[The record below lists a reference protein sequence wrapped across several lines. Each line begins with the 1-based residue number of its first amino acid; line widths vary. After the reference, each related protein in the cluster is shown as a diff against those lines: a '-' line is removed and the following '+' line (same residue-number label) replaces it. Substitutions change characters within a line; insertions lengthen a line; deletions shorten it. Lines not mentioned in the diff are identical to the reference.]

1 MKNVYKL
8 LMLSVLLL
16 ASPYALADEPL
27 FTRYTFY
34 GIRYEMIIFALMLV
48 GVAVFYTKTM
58 KVAIIGLLSLCF
70 YKYEF
75 TDGFSVIKKLIGYVN
90 TDGQL

>member
-16 ASPYALADEPL
+16 ASPYALAEEPL

-34 GIRYEMIIFALMLV
+34 GISSSSQEKILQN
-48 GVAVFYTKTM
+48 
-58 KVAIIGLLSLCF
+58 LL
-70 YKYEF
+70 E
-75 TDGFSVIKKLIGYVN
+75 IA
-90 TDGQL
+90 

>member
-16 ASPYALADEPL
+16 ASPYALAEEPL

-70 YKYEF
+70 
-75 TDGFSVIKKLIGYVN
+75 IN
-90 TDGQL
+90 TNLLTAFL

>member
-34 GIRYEMIIFALMLV
+34 LHQDHEGSYHRATLIV
-48 GVAVFYTKTM
+48 
-58 KVAIIGLLSLCF
+58 LL
-70 YKYEF
+70 
-75 TDGFSVIKKLIGYVN
+75 
-90 TDGQL
+90 